1 MWWRYREEISREMY
15 LREGPSITLY
25 ANNDIWKKR
34 EIIIVMMMT
43 NCRSSN
49 ALTSNIIFGDS
60 WEDHHLSLLG
70 CTVLH
75 KWLII
80 KKKKKKKKE
89 AVWEVQRSVW
99 AAESLMW
106 VNNLWLRLQLET
118 ETHLDPPHTCHS
130 RILQMTGFKPKCL
143 RRQKPEPTL
152 QVQGHWI
159 FLKKKA
165 KVFLHLVIIS
175 PLSPVS
181 FLTPTKPLPALCSQ
195 TFSFSPD
202 SWNPIIRFDFRG
214 G

>member
-43 NCRSSN
+43 NCGSSN

-80 KKKKKKKKE
+80 LKKNFKKRGSLRGAEVSLSGWIANVGKQLVASAAAGDGDAPWPSSHLSFKNIADDRIQTQMSETPE
-89 AVWEVQRSVW
+89 AW
-99 AAESLMW
+99 A
-106 VNNLWLRLQLET
+106 
-118 ETHLDPPHTCHS
+118 DPS
-130 RILQMTGFKPKCL
+130 GTG
-143 RRQKPEPTL
+143 TL
-152 QVQGHWI
+152 N
-159 FLKKKA
+159 FLKKKSKSFPA
-165 KVFLHLVIIS
+165 PRHYFP
-175 PLSPVS
+175 PLTCELSHTDKAS
-181 FLTPTKPLPALCSQ
+181 AGTLLANILLFTRQLESHH
-195 TFSFSPD
+195 
-202 SWNPIIRFDFRG
+202 
-214 G
+214 